1 MDGGLAKDFG
11 LSPKRKRRLSY
22 FIISYILIHYQLFLK
37 GLWQQG
43 KGWGSS
49 TMSKWRES
57 SP

>member
-43 KGWGSS
+43 EGGGS
-49 TMSKWRES
+49 TMSK
-57 SP
+57 